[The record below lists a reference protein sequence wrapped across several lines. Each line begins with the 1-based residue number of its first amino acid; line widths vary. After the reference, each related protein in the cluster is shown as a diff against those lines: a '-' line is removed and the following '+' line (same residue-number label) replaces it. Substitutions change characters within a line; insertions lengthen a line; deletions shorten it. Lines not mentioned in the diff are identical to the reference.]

1 MTQFREPVK
10 YEDMK
15 SQLPSSRRRFLG
27 TAAAAATV
35 SGLLSSNSSFR
46 LQASA
51 TAIRETK
58 HFWCRLAPEGPY
70 IDSQRDHKAF
80 GFSGGQVFLSEDN
93 AQTWPHSAAFPD
105 AAHITFSCIMK
116 NGSILFATREKLFL
130 SRDNLK
136 TIQPIVVKNPDGSDY
151 LPHTPHSPDQPGWYF
166 NPLDGV
172 HTWEI
177 DGQEMLV
184 WGNYCNVIGGPVPVN
199 IYYSTDSGQTVK
211 IAYAFGKN
219 PDFQEKE
226 TPPRAYLGNPNNPVT
241 CRHIHAVAYNP
252 TERAFYACTGD
263 LDRGHG
269 LECHWMRG
277 RYDAPADSWDW
288 QILVSVDA
296 NSRYKS
302 GGIHCVEGLIYWAAD
317 ANGPK
322 LPDEKYD
329 RGIFRCAPGD
339 LDDPTKHTLLF
350 NPEYEVATM
359 IIEDDV
365 ILVGASDVSSKYT
378 TGIAFSPDMGKTWTQ
393 YDLKEL
399 GRRSPFRFHP
409 KNSDGWFR
417 VDLRK
422 NWIDRA
428 EVLFIKPKPEFQRE
442 NTRGCQSS

>member
-1 MTQFREPVK
+1 MS
-10 YEDMK
+10 
-15 SQLPSSRRRFLG
+15 SQLLLNRRSFL
-27 TAAAAATV
+27 TTTV
-35 SGLLSSNSSFR
+35 
-46 LQASA
+46 ASA
-51 TAIRETK
+51 ALGGLVDFSRSVQGADPSPKTGETD
-58 HFWCRLAPEGPY
+58 HFWYRLAPEGPT

-80 GFSGGQVFLSEDN
+80 GFDKGRVLLSEDN
-93 AQTWPHSAAFPD
+93 GLTWAHRAAFPD
-105 AAHITFSCIMK
+105 AEYITFSCILK
-116 NGSILFATREKLFL
+116 NGNIVFATREKLFL

-136 TIQPIVVKNPDGSDY
+136 TIEPIVVKNPDGSDY
-151 LPHTPHSPDQPGWYF
+151 IPHTPHSPEQPGWYF

-172 HTWEI
+172 HTWDI
-177 DGQEMLV
+177 DGSEMLV

-219 PDFQEKE
+219 PDFQEKG
-226 TPPRAYLGNPNNPVT
+226 TPPAAYLGNPNNPVT
-241 CRHIHAVAYNP
+241 CRHIHAVAYHP
-252 TERAFYACTGD
+252 VERAFYACTGD

-277 RYDAPADSWDW
+277 RYDAQADTWDW

-302 GGIHCVEGLIYWAAD
+302 GGIHCVDGLIYWAAD

-322 LPDEKYD
+322 PPDEKYD
-329 RGIFRCAPGD
+329 RGIFRCAPRD

-359 IIEDDV
+359 VIEDGV
-365 ILVGASDVSSKYT
+365 ILVGASDVSSPYA
-378 TGIAFSPDMGKTWTQ
+378 TGIAISPDIGKTWTQ

-399 GRRSPFRFHP
+399 GPRSPFRFHP

-428 EVLFIKPKPEFQRE
+428 EVLFIKPKPLLLSAMDGGVKAK
-442 NTRGCQSS
+442 TP